1 MINRYKYIGTDTLP
15 TRLVSKGCV
24 YVVRIQDIF
33 GQYLNITFD
42 DLAEAKEFINL
53 FVVEY
58 LELNILGGLNND

>member
-58 LELNILGGLNND
+58 LELNILGGVKK